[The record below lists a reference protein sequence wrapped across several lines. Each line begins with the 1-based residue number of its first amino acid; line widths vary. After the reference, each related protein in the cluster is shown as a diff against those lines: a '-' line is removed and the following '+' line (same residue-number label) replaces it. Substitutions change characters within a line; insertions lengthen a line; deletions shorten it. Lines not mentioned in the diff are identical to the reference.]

1 MITLQQYDNGYYALY
16 VDDKVRIETPYLF
29 EHRDEVELIIEER
42 NGTKRE
48 IEWHIDHIPEDEQFY
63 DEIMQI
69 REKLNFLK
77 V

>member
-29 EHRDEVELIIEER
+29 EERDEVELIIEER

>member
-29 EHRDEVELIIEER
+29 EQRDEVELIIEER